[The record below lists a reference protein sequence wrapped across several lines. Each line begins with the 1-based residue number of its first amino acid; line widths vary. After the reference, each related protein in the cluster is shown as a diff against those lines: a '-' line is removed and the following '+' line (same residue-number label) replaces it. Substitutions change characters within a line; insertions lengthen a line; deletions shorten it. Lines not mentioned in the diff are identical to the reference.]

1 MNVEAMFAYVSQ
13 IKYSH
18 RTVVPL
24 QSAFKCEMYCSLLQK
39 IEAGQLAHNTL
50 LELAECTAIAYLAG
64 PGGASF
70 TTEGATK
77 IVASAVAGV

>member
-1 MNVEAMFAYVSQ
+1 MNCEALFEYVSQ

-18 RTVVPL
+18 GVGVAL
-24 QSAFKCEMYCSLLQK
+24 QTAFKCEMYCSLVQK
-39 IEAGQLAHNTL
+39 IEAGQLAHSAL
-50 LELAECTAIAYLAG
+50 LQLAEFTAIAYLAG

-70 TTEGATK
+70 TTEDARK